1 MRASVFSIF
10 GAYVTPSSGCGTGVT
25 LPAAIAASV
34 SSSAVAPRSAR
45 ASCTEAAGVGRR
57 KGQHGAREDRAGIQ
71 ALIHLHDRHAGFGI
85 AGEDRALNGRGTAP
99 ARQERSV
106 DVQAAVA
113 RQRQYFTRQ
122 QQPVGDDDEHLGRP
136 ALQHGARSFTPQRL
150 RLRQGQRTRERGRL
164 HRARLHFA
172 TAPLRTVRR
181 GEDTD
186 DVMLRAQ
193 RRERGQR
200 KLRRTG
206 KGDAQ
211 LQYARRAPLAPGA
224 ACDARSLRSL
234 SSFLRMRSRFRSD
247 R

>member
-1 MRASVFSIF
+1 M
-10 GAYVTPSSGCGTGVT
+10 
-25 LPAAIAASV
+25 
-34 SSSAVAPRSAR
+34 
-45 ASCTEAAGVGRR
+45 
-57 KGQHGAREDRAGIQ
+57 
-71 ALIHLHDRHAGFGI
+71 
-85 AGEDRALNGRGTAP
+85 
-99 ARQERSV
+99 

-122 QQPVGDDDEHLGRP
+122 QQPVGHDDEHLGRP
-136 ALQHGARSFTPQRL
+136 VLQHGACGFTPQRL
-150 RLRQGQRTRERGRL
+150 RLRQGQRTRKRGRL
-164 HRARLHFA
+164 HGARHHFA
-172 TAPLRTVRR
+172 TAPLRAVRL

-200 KLRRTG
+200 KLRRAG
-206 KGDAQ
+206 EGDAQ
-211 LQYARRAPLAPGA
+211 FQYARRAPLAPDG